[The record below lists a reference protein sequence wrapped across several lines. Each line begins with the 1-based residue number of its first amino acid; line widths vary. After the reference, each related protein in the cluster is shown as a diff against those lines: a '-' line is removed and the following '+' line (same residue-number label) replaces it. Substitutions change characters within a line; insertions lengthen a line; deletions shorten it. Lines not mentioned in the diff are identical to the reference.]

1 MLRKK
6 IRKSLTARIFL
17 ITVLVLLGAGTITF
31 GLIAWATPSSYRAVI
46 DADLTRQ
53 VQALTETLQD
63 VPLADCGPALED
75 FVREAGADVTLAAPD
90 GELVF
95 SNVQLAGEALAEDA
109 AATDETEATIAVTTA
124 EQATLTAE
132 VFFSDQ
138 ARSYTLYV
146 TPRLEAE
153 NVAVRALIQM
163 APWVL
168 LTLLLFS
175 LLGAFVYS
183 RYITR
188 PIVQMSDIAGKMA
201 DMDFDWKCQ
210 ETREDE
216 IGHLG
221 RSLNQM
227 AAKLSRALEAL
238 KASNAAL
245 RGEVEQER
253 ALDLQR
259 RAFFAAASHE
269 LKTPVT
275 ILRGHLSGLLD
286 GIGIYQD
293 QEKYL
298 ARSLQTTARMEH
310 LIQEILMVSRMEA
323 RDSAL
328 PLERLDLS
336 AITEEQLAL
345 AADLLEPK
353 KICVSLLIS
362 LPALMLDGERAMLAK
377 AIGKSA
383 CQRPRSIR
391 PLRRKHPHLVRN
403 EDDAP
408 TLIIEN
414 TGVHIGEDALP
425 HLFDAFYR
433 EERSRNRQTGGSG
446 LGLYLVRIILER
458 HGASCAIDNT
468 AAGVRATVRICP
480 DDTQDAHLM
489 HAGVRFFI

>member
-90 GELVF
+90 GGIVF
-95 SNVQLAGEALAEDA
+95 SNVQLAGDALAEDA

-132 VFFSDQ
+132 VVFSDQ

-227 AAKLSRALEAL
+227 AAKLSQTLEAL
-238 KASNAAL
+238 QASNAAL

-310 LIQEILMVSRMEA
+310 LIQEILMVSRMEV

-328 PLERLDLS
+328 PLERVDLS

-345 AADLLEPK
+345 AADLLEQK
-353 KICVSLLIS
+353 NLRVAADLS
-362 LPALMLDGERAMLAK
+362 PALMLDGERAMLAK
-377 AIGKSA
+377 AIGNLLANAALYSP
-383 CQRPRSIR
+383 CGENIR
-391 PLRRKHPHLVRN
+391 IWSGMQ
-403 EDDAP
+403 DDAP

-468 AAGVRATVRICP
+468 AAGVRATVRF
-480 DDTQDAHLM
+480 DQAAHKT
-489 HAGVRFFI
+489 HT

>member
-6 IRKSLTARIFL
+6 IRKSLIVRIFL

-95 SNVQLAGEALAEDA
+95 SNVQPAGEALAEDA

-227 AAKLSRALEAL
+227 AAKLSQALEAL
-238 KASNAAL
+238 QASNAAL
-245 RGEVEQER
+245 RGEVAKER

-259 RAFFAAASHE
+259 MAFFAAASHE

-310 LIQEILMVSRMEA
+310 LIQEILTVSRMEA
-323 RDSAL
+323 REHAL

-345 AADLLEPK
+345 AADLLEQK
-353 KICVSLLIS
+353 YLRVAADLS
-362 LPALMLDGERAMLAK
+362 PALMLDGERAMLAK
-377 AIGKSA
+377 AIGNLLANAALYSP
-383 CQRPRSIR
+383 CGENIR
-391 PLRRKHPHLVRN
+391 IWSGMQ
-403 EDDAP
+403 DAAP

-446 LGLYLVRIILER
+446 LGLYLARIILER

-468 AAGVRATVRICP
+468 AAGVRATVRF
-480 DDTQDAHLM
+480 DQAAHKT
-489 HAGVRFFI
+489 HT

>member
-90 GELVF
+90 GGIVF

-227 AAKLSRALEAL
+227 AAKLSQALEAL
-238 KASNAAL
+238 QASNAAL

-310 LIQEILMVSRMEA
+310 LIQEILTVSRMEA
-323 RDSAL
+323 GDSAMVQ
-328 PLERLDLS
+328 ERLDLS

-345 AADLLEPK
+345 AADLLEQK
-353 KICVSLLIS
+353 NLRVAADLS
-362 LPALMLDGERAMLAK
+362 PALMLDGERAMLAK
-377 AIGKSA
+377 VIGNLLANAALYSP
-383 CQRPRSIR
+383 CGENIR
-391 PLRRKHPHLVRN
+391 IWSGMQ
-403 EDDAP
+403 DDAP

-433 EERSRNRQTGGSG
+433 EEGSRNRQTGGSG

-468 AAGVRATVRICP
+468 AAGVRATVRF
-480 DDTQDAHLM
+480 DQAAHKT
-489 HAGVRFFI
+489 HT

>member
-46 DADLTRQ
+46 GADLTRK

-63 VPLADCGPALED
+63 VPLANCGPALED

-90 GELVF
+90 GGIVF
-95 SNVQLAGEALAEDA
+95 SNMQLAGEALAEDA

-210 ETREDE
+210 ETRADE

-227 AAKLSRALEAL
+227 AAKLSQALEAL
-238 KASNAAL
+238 QVSNAAL

-323 RDSAL
+323 REHAL
-328 PLERLDLS
+328 PLERVDLS

-345 AADLLEPK
+345 AADLLEQK
-353 KICVSLLIS
+353 NLRVAADLS
-362 LPALMLDGERAMLAK
+362 PALMLDGERAMLAK
-377 AIGKSA
+377 AIGNLLANAALYSP
-383 CQRPRSIR
+383 CGENIR
-391 PLRRKHPHLVRN
+391 IWSGMQ
-403 EDDAP
+403 DDAP

-414 TGVHIGEDALP
+414 TGVHIGEDALS

-468 AAGVRATVRICP
+468 AAGVRATVRF
-480 DDTQDAHLM
+480 DQAAHKT
-489 HAGVRFFI
+489 HT

>member
-90 GELVF
+90 GGIVF
-95 SNVQLAGEALAEDA
+95 SNVQFAGNALAEDA

-138 ARSYTLYV
+138 ARAYTLYV

-163 APWVL
+163 ASWVL
-168 LTLLLFS
+168 LTVLLFS

-210 ETREDE
+210 ETRADE

-227 AAKLSRALEAL
+227 AAKLSQALEAL
-238 KASNAAL
+238 QASNAAL

-310 LIQEILMVSRMEA
+310 LIQEILTVSRMEA
-323 RDSAL
+323 REHAL

-345 AADLLEPK
+345 AADLLEQK
-353 KICVSLLIS
+353 NLRVAADLS
-362 LPALMLDGERAMLAK
+362 PALMLDGERAMLAK
-377 AIGKSA
+377 AIGNLLANAALYSP
-383 CQRPRSIR
+383 CGENIR
-391 PLRRKHPHLVRN
+391 IWSGMQ
-403 EDDAP
+403 DDAP

-414 TGVHIGEDALP
+414 TGVHIGEDALS

-468 AAGVRATVRICP
+468 AAGVRATVRF
-480 DDTQDAHLM
+480 DQAAHKT
-489 HAGVRFFI
+489 HT

>member
-90 GELVF
+90 GGIVF

-109 AATDETEATIAVTTA
+109 AVTDVTEATIAVTTA

-132 VFFSDQ
+132 VVFSDQ

-168 LTLLLFS
+168 LTVLLFS

-227 AAKLSRALEAL
+227 AAKLSQALEAL
-238 KASNAAL
+238 QASNAAL

-259 RAFFAAASHE
+259 MAFFAAASHE

-310 LIQEILMVSRMEA
+310 LIQEILTVSRMEA

-345 AADLLEPK
+345 AADLLEQK
-353 KICVSLLIS
+353 NLRVAADLS
-362 LPALMLDGERAMLAK
+362 PALMVDGERTMLAK
-377 AIGKSA
+377 AIGNLLANAALYSP
-383 CQRPRSIR
+383 CGENIR
-391 PLRRKHPHLVRN
+391 IWSGMQ
-403 EDDAP
+403 DDAP

-468 AAGVRATVRICP
+468 AAGVRATVRF
-480 DDTQDAHLM
+480 DQAAHKT
-489 HAGVRFFI
+489 HT

>member
-46 DADLTRQ
+46 GADLTRQ
-53 VQALTETLQD
+53 VQALTKTLQD

-90 GELVF
+90 GGIVF
-95 SNVQLAGEALAEDA
+95 SNVQLAGDALTEDA
-109 AATDETEATIAVTTA
+109 TATDETEATIAVTTA

-168 LTLLLFS
+168 LTVLLFS

-227 AAKLSRALEAL
+227 AAKLSQALEAL
-238 KASNAAL
+238 QASNAAL
-245 RGEVEQER
+245 RGEVAQER

-298 ARSLQTTARMEH
+298 ARSLQTMARMEH

-345 AADLLEPK
+345 AADLLEQK
-353 KICVSLLIS
+353 NLRVAADLS
-362 LPALMLDGERAMLAK
+362 PALMLDGERAMLAK
-377 AIGKSA
+377 AIGNLLANAALYSP
-383 CQRPRSIR
+383 CGENIR
-391 PLRRKHPHLVRN
+391 IWSGMQ
-403 EDDAP
+403 DDAP

-414 TGVHIGEDALP
+414 TGVHIGENALP

-446 LGLYLVRIILER
+446 LGLYLARIILER

-468 AAGVRATVRICP
+468 AAGVRATVRF
-480 DDTQDAHLM
+480 DQAAHKT
-489 HAGVRFFI
+489 HT

>member
-75 FVREAGADVTLAAPD
+75 FVHEAGADVTLAAPD
-90 GELVF
+90 GGIVF
-95 SNVQLAGEALAEDA
+95 SNVQLAGDALTEDA
-109 AATDETEATIAVTTA
+109 AATDETEATIAVTMA

-227 AAKLSRALEAL
+227 AAKLSQALEAL
-238 KASNAAL
+238 QASNAAL

-323 RDSAL
+323 RDSAMVQ
-328 PLERLDLS
+328 ERLDLS

-345 AADLLEPK
+345 AADLLEQK
-353 KICVSLLIS
+353 NLRVAADLS
-362 LPALMLDGERAMLAK
+362 PALMLDGERAMLAK
-377 AIGKSA
+377 AIGNLLANAALYSP
-383 CQRPRSIR
+383 CGENIR
-391 PLRRKHPHLVRN
+391 IWSGMQ
-403 EDDAP
+403 DDAP

-433 EERSRNRQTGGSG
+433 EEGSRNRQTGGSG

-468 AAGVRATVRICP
+468 AAGVRATVRF
-480 DDTQDAHLM
+480 DQAAHKT
-489 HAGVRFFI
+489 HI

>member
-46 DADLTRQ
+46 DADLTRK

-90 GELVF
+90 GGIVF

-227 AAKLSRALEAL
+227 AAKLSQALEAL

-310 LIQEILMVSRMEA
+310 LIQEILTVSRMEA
-323 RDSAL
+323 REHEL

-345 AADLLEPK
+345 AADLLEQK
-353 KICVSLLIS
+353 NLRVAADLS
-362 LPALMLDGERAMLAK
+362 PALMLDGERAMLAK
-377 AIGKSA
+377 AIGNLLANAALYSP
-383 CQRPRSIR
+383 CGENIR
-391 PLRRKHPHLVRN
+391 IWSGMQ
-403 EDDAP
+403 DDAP

-468 AAGVRATVRICP
+468 AAGVRATVRF
-480 DDTQDAHLM
+480 DQAAHKT
-489 HAGVRFFI
+489 HT

>member
-46 DADLTRQ
+46 GADLTRQ

-90 GELVF
+90 GGIVF
-95 SNVQLAGEALAEDA
+95 SNMQLAGEALAEDA

-168 LTLLLFS
+168 LTVLLFS

-227 AAKLSRALEAL
+227 AAKLSQTLEAL

-310 LIQEILMVSRMEA
+310 LIQEILTVSRMEA
-323 RDSAL
+323 RDSAMAQ
-328 PLERLDLS
+328 ERLDLS

-345 AADLLEPK
+345 AADLLEQK
-353 KICVSLLIS
+353 NLRVAADLS
-362 LPALMLDGERAMLAK
+362 PALMVDGERAMLSK
-377 AIGKSA
+377 AIGNLLANAALYSP
-383 CQRPRSIR
+383 CGENIR
-391 PLRRKHPHLVRN
+391 IWSGMQ
-403 EDDAP
+403 DDAP

-468 AAGVRATVRICP
+468 AAGVRA
-480 DDTQDAHLM
+480 M
-489 HAGVRFFI
+489 VRFVQAARKTHT

>member
-46 DADLTRQ
+46 DADLTRR
-53 VQALTETLQD
+53 VQALTETLQA

-95 SNVQLAGEALAEDA
+95 SNVQPAGEALAEDA

-227 AAKLSRALEAL
+227 AAKLSQTLEAL

-245 RGEVEQER
+245 RGEVAQER

-323 RDSAL
+323 REHAL

-345 AADLLEPK
+345 AADLLEQK
-353 KICVSLLIS
+353 NLRVAADLS
-362 LPALMLDGERAMLAK
+362 PALMLDGERAMLSK
-377 AIGKSA
+377 AIGNLLANAALYSP
-383 CQRPRSIR
+383 CGENIR
-391 PLRRKHPHLVRN
+391 IWSGMQD
-403 EDDAP
+403 EAP

-468 AAGVRATVRICP
+468 AAGVRATVRF
-480 DDTQDAHLM
+480 DQAAHKT
-489 HAGVRFFI
+489 HT

>member
-46 DADLTRQ
+46 GADLTRQ

-90 GELVF
+90 GGIVF
-95 SNVQLAGEALAEDA
+95 SNEQLAGESLTEA
-109 AATDETEATIAVTTA
+109 ATATDETETTIAVTTA

-227 AAKLSRALEAL
+227 AAKLSQALEAL
-238 KASNAAL
+238 QASNAAL

-310 LIQEILMVSRMEA
+310 LIQEILTVSRMEA
-323 RDSAL
+323 REHAL

-345 AADLLEPK
+345 AADLLEQK
-353 KICVSLLIS
+353 NLRVAADLS
-362 LPALMLDGERAMLAK
+362 PALMLDGERAMLAK
-377 AIGKSA
+377 AIGNLLANAALYSP
-383 CQRPRSIR
+383 CGENIR
-391 PLRRKHPHLVRN
+391 IWSGMQ
-403 EDDAP
+403 DDAP

-468 AAGVRATVRICP
+468 AAGVRATVRF
-480 DDTQDAHLM
+480 DQAAHKT
-489 HAGVRFFI
+489 HT

>member
-6 IRKSLTARIFL
+6 IRKSLIVRIFL

-90 GELVF
+90 GGIVF

-227 AAKLSRALEAL
+227 AAKLSQALEAL
-238 KASNAAL
+238 QASNAAL

-310 LIQEILMVSRMEA
+310 LIQEILMVSRMEV

-328 PLERLDLS
+328 PLERVDLS

-345 AADLLEPK
+345 AADLLEQK
-353 KICVSLLIS
+353 NLRVAADLS
-362 LPALMLDGERAMLAK
+362 PALMLDGERAMLAK
-377 AIGKSA
+377 AIGNLLANAALYSP
-383 CQRPRSIR
+383 CGENIR
-391 PLRRKHPHLVRN
+391 IWSGMQ
-403 EDDAP
+403 DDAP

-468 AAGVRATVRICP
+468 AAGVRATVRF
-480 DDTQDAHLM
+480 DQAAHKT
-489 HAGVRFFI
+489 HT

>member
-63 VPLADCGPALED
+63 VLLADCGPALED

-90 GELVF
+90 GGIVF

-168 LTLLLFS
+168 LTVLLFS

-227 AAKLSRALEAL
+227 AAKLSQALEAL
-238 KASNAAL
+238 QASNAAL

-310 LIQEILMVSRMEA
+310 LIQEILMVSRMEV

-328 PLERLDLS
+328 PLERVDLS

-345 AADLLEPK
+345 AADLLEQK
-353 KICVSLLIS
+353 NLRVAADLS
-362 LPALMLDGERAMLAK
+362 PALMLDGERAMLAK
-377 AIGKSA
+377 AIGNLLANAALYSP
-383 CQRPRSIR
+383 CGENIR
-391 PLRRKHPHLVRN
+391 IWSGMQ
-403 EDDAP
+403 DDAP

-468 AAGVRATVRICP
+468 AAGVRATVRF
-480 DDTQDAHLM
+480 DQAAHKT
-489 HAGVRFFI
+489 HT

>member
-6 IRKSLTARIFL
+6 IRKSLIVRIFL

-90 GELVF
+90 GGIVF

-109 AATDETEATIAVTTA
+109 ASTDETEATIAVTTA

-168 LTLLLFS
+168 LTVLLFS

-227 AAKLSRALEAL
+227 AAKLSQALEAL
-238 KASNAAL
+238 QASNAAL

-298 ARSLQTTARMEH
+298 ARSLQMTARMEH

-323 RDSAL
+323 RDSAMVQ
-328 PLERLDLS
+328 ERLDLS

-345 AADLLEPK
+345 AGDLLEQK
-353 KICVSLLIS
+353 NLRVTADLS
-362 LPALMLDGERAMLAK
+362 PALMLDGERAMLAK
-377 AIGKSA
+377 AIGNLLANAALYSP
-383 CQRPRSIR
+383 CGENIR
-391 PLRRKHPHLVRN
+391 IWSGMQ
-403 EDDAP
+403 DDAP

-446 LGLYLVRIILER
+446 LGLYLARIILER

-468 AAGVRATVRICP
+468 ASGVRATVRF
-480 DDTQDAHLM
+480 DQAAHKT
-489 HAGVRFFI
+489 HS

>member
-46 DADLTRQ
+46 DADLTRK

-90 GELVF
+90 GGIVF
-95 SNVQLAGEALAEDA
+95 SNVQLAGDALTEDA

-132 VFFSDQ
+132 VFL

-146 TPRLEAE
+146 TPRLEVE

-227 AAKLSRALEAL
+227 AAKLSQALEAL
-238 KASNAAL
+238 QASNAAL

-310 LIQEILMVSRMEA
+310 LIQEILMVSRMEV
-323 RDSAL
+323 REHEL

-345 AADLLEPK
+345 AADLLEQK
-353 KICVSLLIS
+353 YLRVAADLS
-362 LPALMLDGERAMLAK
+362 PALMLDGERAMLAK
-377 AIGKSA
+377 AIGNLLANAALYSP
-383 CQRPRSIR
+383 CGENIR
-391 PLRRKHPHLVRN
+391 IWSGMK
-403 EDDAP
+403 DDAP

-446 LGLYLVRIILER
+446 LGLYLARIILER

-468 AAGVRATVRICP
+468 AAGVRATVRF
-480 DDTQDAHLM
+480 DQAAHKT
-489 HAGVRFFI
+489 HT

>member
-46 DADLTRQ
+46 DADLTRR

-90 GELVF
+90 GGIVF

-227 AAKLSRALEAL
+227 AAKLSQALEAL

-245 RGEVEQER
+245 RGEVAQER

-310 LIQEILMVSRMEA
+310 LIQEILTVSRMEA

-345 AADLLEPK
+345 AADLLEQK
-353 KICVSLLIS
+353 NLRVAADLS
-362 LPALMLDGERAMLAK
+362 PALMLDGERAMLAK
-377 AIGKSA
+377 AIGNLLANAALYSP
-383 CQRPRSIR
+383 CGENIR
-391 PLRRKHPHLVRN
+391 IWSGMQ
-403 EDDAP
+403 DDAP

-433 EERSRNRQTGGSG
+433 EEGSRNRQTGGSG

-468 AAGVRATVRICP
+468 AAGVRATVRF
-480 DDTQDAHLM
+480 DQAAHKT
-489 HAGVRFFI
+489 HT

>member
-46 DADLTRQ
+46 DADLTRK

-90 GELVF
+90 GGIVF

-227 AAKLSRALEAL
+227 AAKLSQALEAL
-238 KASNAAL
+238 QASNAAL

-310 LIQEILMVSRMEA
+310 LIQEILMVSRMEV

-328 PLERLDLS
+328 PLERVDLS

-345 AADLLEPK
+345 AADLLEQK
-353 KICVSLLIS
+353 NLRVAADLS
-362 LPALMLDGERAMLAK
+362 PALMVDGERAMLAK
-377 AIGKSA
+377 AIGNLLANAALYSP
-383 CQRPRSIR
+383 CGENIR
-391 PLRRKHPHLVRN
+391 IWSGMQ
-403 EDDAP
+403 DDAP

-433 EERSRNRQTGGSG
+433 EEGSRNRQTGGSG

-468 AAGVRATVRICP
+468 AAGVRATVRF
-480 DDTQDAHLM
+480 DQAAHKT
-489 HAGVRFFI
+489 HT

>member
-53 VQALTETLQD
+53 VQALTKTLQD

-90 GELVF
+90 GGIVF
-95 SNVQLAGEALAEDA
+95 SNVQLAGDALTEDA

-227 AAKLSRALEAL
+227 AAKLSQALEAL
-238 KASNAAL
+238 QASNAAL

-298 ARSLQTTARMEH
+298 ARALQTTARMEH
-310 LIQEILMVSRMEA
+310 LIQEILTVSRMEA
-323 RDSAL
+323 RDSAMVQ
-328 PLERLDLS
+328 ERLDLS

-345 AADLLEPK
+345 AGDLLEQK
-353 KICVSLLIS
+353 NLRVTADLS
-362 LPALMLDGERAMLAK
+362 PALMLDGERAMLAK
-377 AIGKSA
+377 AIGNLLANAALYSP
-383 CQRPRSIR
+383 CGENIR
-391 PLRRKHPHLVRN
+391 IWSGMQ
-403 EDDAP
+403 DDAP

-468 AAGVRATVRICP
+468 AAGVRA
-480 DDTQDAHLM
+480 M
-489 HAGVRFFI
+489 VRFDQAARKTHT

>member
-90 GELVF
+90 GGIVF
-95 SNVQLAGEALAEDA
+95 SNVQLAGDALTEDA

-168 LTLLLFS
+168 LTVLLFS

-227 AAKLSRALEAL
+227 AAKLSQALEAL
-238 KASNAAL
+238 QASNAAL

-345 AADLLEPK
+345 AADLLEQK
-353 KICVSLLIS
+353 NLRVAADLS
-362 LPALMLDGERAMLAK
+362 PALMLDGERAMLAK
-377 AIGKSA
+377 AIGNLLANAALYSP
-383 CQRPRSIR
+383 CGENIR
-391 PLRRKHPHLVRN
+391 IWSGMQ
-403 EDDAP
+403 DDAP

-433 EERSRNRQTGGSG
+433 EEGSRNRQTGGSG
-446 LGLYLVRIILER
+446 LGLYLARIILER

-468 AAGVRATVRICP
+468 AAGVRATVRF
-480 DDTQDAHLM
+480 DQAAHKT
-489 HAGVRFFI
+489 HT

>member
-46 DADLTRQ
+46 DADLTRK

-90 GELVF
+90 GGIVF
-95 SNVQLAGEALAEDA
+95 SNMQLAGEALAEDA

-227 AAKLSRALEAL
+227 AAKLSQALEAL
-238 KASNAAL
+238 QASNAAL

-298 ARSLQTTARMEH
+298 ARALQTTARMEH
-310 LIQEILMVSRMEA
+310 LIQEILMVSRMEV

-328 PLERLDLS
+328 PLERVDLS

-345 AADLLEPK
+345 AADLLEQK
-353 KICVSLLIS
+353 NLRVAADLS
-362 LPALMLDGERAMLAK
+362 PALMLDGERAMLAK
-377 AIGKSA
+377 AIGNLLANAALYSP
-383 CQRPRSIR
+383 CGENIR
-391 PLRRKHPHLVRN
+391 IWSGMQ
-403 EDDAP
+403 DDAL

-414 TGVHIGEDALP
+414 TGVHIGEDALS

-433 EERSRNRQTGGSG
+433 EEHSRNRQTGGSG
-446 LGLYLVRIILER
+446 LGLYLARIILER

-468 AAGVRATVRICP
+468 AAGVRATVRF
-480 DDTQDAHLM
+480 DQAAHKT
-489 HAGVRFFI
+489 HI

>member
-46 DADLTRQ
+46 DADLTRR
-53 VQALTETLQD
+53 VQALTETLQA

-95 SNVQLAGEALAEDA
+95 SNVQPAGEALAEDA

-168 LTLLLFS
+168 LTVLLFS

-227 AAKLSRALEAL
+227 AAKLSQALEAL
-238 KASNAAL
+238 KASNEAL

-323 RDSAL
+323 REHAL

-345 AADLLEPK
+345 AADLLEQK
-353 KICVSLLIS
+353 NLRVAADLS
-362 LPALMLDGERAMLAK
+362 PALMLDGERAMLAK
-377 AIGKSA
+377 AIGNLLANAALYSP
-383 CQRPRSIR
+383 CGENIR
-391 PLRRKHPHLVRN
+391 IWSGMQD
-403 EDDAP
+403 EAP

-414 TGVHIGEDALP
+414 TGVHIGENALP

-446 LGLYLVRIILER
+446 LGLYLARIILER

-468 AAGVRATVRICP
+468 AAGVRATVRF
-480 DDTQDAHLM
+480 DQAAHKT
-489 HAGVRFFI
+489 HT

>member
-90 GELVF
+90 GGIVF

-175 LLGAFVYS
+175 FLGAFVYS

-227 AAKLSRALEAL
+227 AAKLSQALEAL
-238 KASNAAL
+238 QASNAAL

-298 ARSLQTTARMEH
+298 ARALQTTVRMEH
-310 LIQEILMVSRMEA
+310 LIQEILTVSRMEA
-323 RDSAL
+323 RDSAMVQ
-328 PLERLDLS
+328 ERLDLS

-345 AADLLEPK
+345 AADLLEQK
-353 KICVSLLIS
+353 NLRVAADLS
-362 LPALMLDGERAMLAK
+362 PALMLDGERAMLAK
-377 AIGKSA
+377 AIGNLLANAALYSP
-383 CQRPRSIR
+383 CGENIR
-391 PLRRKHPHLVRN
+391 IWSGMQ
-403 EDDAP
+403 DDAP

-468 AAGVRATVRICP
+468 AAGVRATVRF
-480 DDTQDAHLM
+480 DQAAHKT
-489 HAGVRFFI
+489 HT

>member
-90 GELVF
+90 GGIVF

-227 AAKLSRALEAL
+227 AAKLSQALEAL
-238 KASNAAL
+238 QASNAAL

-310 LIQEILMVSRMEA
+310 LIQEILMVSRMEV

-328 PLERLDLS
+328 PLERVDLS

-345 AADLLEPK
+345 AADLLEQK
-353 KICVSLLIS
+353 NLRVAADLS
-362 LPALMLDGERAMLAK
+362 PALMLDGEHAMLAK
-377 AIGKSA
+377 AIGNLLANAALYSP
-383 CQRPRSIR
+383 CGENIR
-391 PLRRKHPHLVRN
+391 IWSGMQ
-403 EDDAP
+403 DDAP

-468 AAGVRATVRICP
+468 AAGVRATVRF
-480 DDTQDAHLM
+480 DQAAHKT
-489 HAGVRFFI
+489 HT

>member
-63 VPLADCGPALED
+63 VPLADCGPVLED

-90 GELVF
+90 GGIVF

-138 ARSYTLYV
+138 AHSYTLYV

-168 LTLLLFS
+168 LTVLLFS

-227 AAKLSRALEAL
+227 AAKLSQALEAL
-238 KASNAAL
+238 QASNAAL

-298 ARSLQTTARMEH
+298 ARSLQTTVRMEH
-310 LIQEILMVSRMEA
+310 LIQEILMVSRMEV

-345 AADLLEPK
+345 AADLLEQK
-353 KICVSLLIS
+353 NLRVAADLS
-362 LPALMLDGERAMLAK
+362 PALMLDGERAMLAK
-377 AIGKSA
+377 AIGNLLANAALYSP
-383 CQRPRSIR
+383 CGENIR
-391 PLRRKHPHLVRN
+391 IWSGMQ
-403 EDDAP
+403 DDAP

-468 AAGVRATVRICP
+468 AAGVRATVRF
-480 DDTQDAHLM
+480 DQAAHKT
-489 HAGVRFFI
+489 HT

>member
-53 VQALTETLQD
+53 VQALSETLQD

-90 GELVF
+90 GGIVF
-95 SNVQLAGEALAEDA
+95 SNVQLAGNALAEDA
-109 AATDETEATIAVTTA
+109 AATDETEATAVTTA

-227 AAKLSRALEAL
+227 AEKLSQTLEAL

-245 RGEVEQER
+245 RGEVAQER

-275 ILRGHLSGLLD
+275 ILRGHISGLLD

-310 LIQEILMVSRMEA
+310 LIQEILMASRMEA

-345 AADLLEPK
+345 AADLLEQK
-353 KICVSLLIS
+353 NLRVAADLS
-362 LPALMLDGERAMLAK
+362 PALMLDGERAMLSK
-377 AIGKSA
+377 AIGNLLANAALYSP
-383 CQRPRSIR
+383 CGENIR
-391 PLRRKHPHLVRN
+391 IWSGMKD
-403 EDDAP
+403 EAP

-433 EERSRNRQTGGSG
+433 EEGSRNRQTGGSG

-468 AAGVRATVRICP
+468 AAGVRATVRF
-480 DDTQDAHLM
+480 DQAAHKT
-489 HAGVRFFI
+489 HT

>member
-90 GELVF
+90 GGIVF
-95 SNVQLAGEALAEDA
+95 SNVQLAGDALAEDST
-109 AATDETEATIAVTTA
+109 ATDETEATIAVTTA

-132 VFFSDQ
+132 VVFSDQ

-227 AAKLSRALEAL
+227 AAKLSQALEAL
-238 KASNAAL
+238 QASNAAL

-310 LIQEILMVSRMEA
+310 LIQEILMVSRMEV

-328 PLERLDLS
+328 PLERVDLS

-345 AADLLEPK
+345 AADLLEQK
-353 KICVSLLIS
+353 NLRVAADLS
-362 LPALMLDGERAMLAK
+362 PALMLDGERAMLAK
-377 AIGKSA
+377 AIGNLLANAALYSP
-383 CQRPRSIR
+383 CGENIR
-391 PLRRKHPHLVRN
+391 IWSGMK
-403 EDDAP
+403 DDAL

-433 EERSRNRQTGGSG
+433 EEGSRNRQTGGSG
-446 LGLYLVRIILER
+446 LGLYLARIILER

-468 AAGVRATVRICP
+468 AAGVRATVRF
-480 DDTQDAHLM
+480 DQAAHKT
-489 HAGVRFFI
+489 HT

>member
-46 DADLTRQ
+46 GADLTRQ
-53 VQALTETLQD
+53 VQALTKTLQD

-90 GELVF
+90 GGIVF
-95 SNVQLAGEALAEDA
+95 SNVQLAGDALAEDA

-227 AAKLSRALEAL
+227 AAKLSQALEAL
-238 KASNAAL
+238 QASNAAL

-310 LIQEILMVSRMEA
+310 LIQEILTVSRMEA
-323 RDSAL
+323 REHAL

-345 AADLLEPK
+345 AADLLEQK
-353 KICVSLLIS
+353 NLRVVADLS
-362 LPALMLDGERAMLAK
+362 PALMLDGERAMLSK
-377 AIGKSA
+377 AIGNLLANAALYSP
-383 CQRPRSIR
+383 CGENIR
-391 PLRRKHPHLVRN
+391 IWSGMQ
-403 EDDAP
+403 DDAP

-433 EERSRNRQTGGSG
+433 EEGSRNRQTGGSG

-458 HGASCAIDNT
+458 HGANCAIDNT
-468 AAGVRATVRICP
+468 AAGVRATVRF
-480 DDTQDAHLM
+480 DQAAHKT
-489 HAGVRFFI
+489 HT

>member
-46 DADLTRQ
+46 DADLTRK

-90 GELVF
+90 GGIVF
-95 SNVQLAGEALAEDA
+95 SNVQLAGEALTEA
-109 AATDETEATIAVTTA
+109 ATATDETETTIAVTTA

-138 ARSYTLYV
+138 ARAYTLYV

-210 ETREDE
+210 ETRADE

-227 AAKLSRALEAL
+227 AAKLSQALEAL

-245 RGEVEQER
+245 RGEVAKE
-253 ALDLQR
+253 

-323 RDSAL
+323 REHAL

-345 AADLLEPK
+345 AADLLEQK
-353 KICVSLLIS
+353 NLRVAADLS
-362 LPALMLDGERAMLAK
+362 PALMLDGERAMLAK
-377 AIGKSA
+377 AIGNLLANAALYSP
-383 CQRPRSIR
+383 CGENIR
-391 PLRRKHPHLVRN
+391 IWSGMR
-403 EDDAP
+403 DDAP

-446 LGLYLVRIILER
+446 LGLYLARIILER

-468 AAGVRATVRICP
+468 AAGVRATVRFAQTIHK
-480 DDTQDAHLM
+480 THT
-489 HAGVRFFI
+489 

>member
-46 DADLTRQ
+46 GADLTRQ

-75 FVREAGADVTLAAPD
+75 FVREVGADVTLAAPD
-90 GELVF
+90 GGIVF
-95 SNVQLAGEALAEDA
+95 SNVQFAGDALVEDA

-168 LTLLLFS
+168 LTVLLFS

-210 ETREDE
+210 ETRADE

-227 AAKLSRALEAL
+227 AAKLSQALEAL

-245 RGEVEQER
+245 RGEVAQER

-310 LIQEILMVSRMEA
+310 LIQEILTVSRMEA
-323 RDSAL
+323 REHAL

-345 AADLLEPK
+345 AADLLEQK
-353 KICVSLLIS
+353 NLRVAADLS
-362 LPALMLDGERAMLAK
+362 PALMLDGERAMLAK
-377 AIGKSA
+377 AIGNLLANAALYSP
-383 CQRPRSIR
+383 CGENIR
-391 PLRRKHPHLVRN
+391 IWSGTK
-403 EDDAP
+403 DDAP
-408 TLIIEN
+408 ALIIEN

-433 EERSRNRQTGGSG
+433 EEGSRNRQTGGSG
-446 LGLYLVRIILER
+446 LGLYLARIILER

-468 AAGVRATVRICP
+468 AAGVRATVRF
-480 DDTQDAHLM
+480 DQAAHKT
-489 HAGVRFFI
+489 HS

>member
-6 IRKSLTARIFL
+6 IRKSLIARIFL

-53 VQALTETLQD
+53 VQALTKTLQD

-90 GELVF
+90 GGIVF
-95 SNVQLAGEALAEDA
+95 SNVQLAGNALAEDA
-109 AATDETEATIAVTTA
+109 VATDETEATIAVTTA

-227 AAKLSRALEAL
+227 AEKLSQALEAL

-245 RGEVEQER
+245 RGEVAKE
-253 ALDLQR
+253 

-298 ARSLQTTARMEH
+298 ARSLQTMARMEH
-310 LIQEILMVSRMEA
+310 LIQEILMVSRMEV

-328 PLERLDLS
+328 PLERVDLS

-345 AADLLEPK
+345 AADLLEQK
-353 KICVSLLIS
+353 NLRVAADLS
-362 LPALMLDGERAMLAK
+362 PALMLDGERAMLAK
-377 AIGKSA
+377 AIGNLLANAALYSP
-383 CQRPRSIR
+383 CGENIR
-391 PLRRKHPHLVRN
+391 IWSGMQ
-403 EDDAP
+403 DDAP

-433 EERSRNRQTGGSG
+433 EEGSRNRQTGGSG
-446 LGLYLVRIILER
+446 LGLYLARIILER

-468 AAGVRATVRICP
+468 AAGVRATVRF
-480 DDTQDAHLM
+480 DQAAHKT
-489 HAGVRFFI
+489 HN

>member
-6 IRKSLTARIFL
+6 IRKSLIVRIFL

-90 GELVF
+90 GGIVF
-95 SNVQLAGEALAEDA
+95 SNVQPAGEALAEDA

-168 LTLLLFS
+168 LTVLLFS

-227 AAKLSRALEAL
+227 AAKLSQALEAL

-310 LIQEILMVSRMEA
+310 LIQEILMVSRMEV
-323 RDSAL
+323 REHAL
-328 PLERLDLS
+328 PLERVDLS

-345 AADLLEPK
+345 AADLLEQK
-353 KICVSLLIS
+353 NLRVAADLS
-362 LPALMLDGERAMLAK
+362 PALMLDGERAMLAK
-377 AIGKSA
+377 AIGNLLANAALYSP
-383 CQRPRSIR
+383 CGENIR
-391 PLRRKHPHLVRN
+391 IWSGMQ
-403 EDDAP
+403 DDAP

-433 EERSRNRQTGGSG
+433 EEGSRNRQTGGSG

-468 AAGVRATVRICP
+468 AAGVRATVRF
-480 DDTQDAHLM
+480 DQAAHKT
-489 HAGVRFFI
+489 HT

>member
-90 GELVF
+90 GGIVF
-95 SNVQLAGEALAEDA
+95 SNVQLAGDALTEDA

-227 AAKLSRALEAL
+227 AAKLSQALEAL
-238 KASNAAL
+238 QASNAAL

-323 RDSAL
+323 REHAL

-345 AADLLEPK
+345 AADLLEQK
-353 KICVSLLIS
+353 NLRVAADLS
-362 LPALMLDGERAMLAK
+362 PALMLDGERAMLAK
-377 AIGKSA
+377 AIGNLLANAALYSP
-383 CQRPRSIR
+383 CGENIR
-391 PLRRKHPHLVRN
+391 IWSGMQ
-403 EDDAP
+403 DDAP

-433 EERSRNRQTGGSG
+433 EEGSRNRQTGGSG

-468 AAGVRATVRICP
+468 AAGVRATVRF
-480 DDTQDAHLM
+480 DQAAHKT
-489 HAGVRFFI
+489 HT

>member
-46 DADLTRQ
+46 GADLTRQ
-53 VQALTETLQD
+53 VQALTKTLQD

-90 GELVF
+90 GGIVF

-168 LTLLLFS
+168 LTVLLFS

-227 AAKLSRALEAL
+227 AAKLSQALEAL
-238 KASNAAL
+238 QASNAAL

-345 AADLLEPK
+345 AADLLEQK
-353 KICVSLLIS
+353 NLRVAADLS
-362 LPALMLDGERAMLAK
+362 PALMLDGERAMLAK
-377 AIGKSA
+377 AIGNLLANAALYSP
-383 CQRPRSIR
+383 CGENIR
-391 PLRRKHPHLVRN
+391 IWSGMQ
-403 EDDAP
+403 DDAP

-468 AAGVRATVRICP
+468 ATGVRATVRF
-480 DDTQDAHLM
+480 DQAAHKT
-489 HAGVRFFI
+489 HT

>member
-90 GELVF
+90 GGIVF

-168 LTLLLFS
+168 LTVLLFS

-227 AAKLSRALEAL
+227 AAKLSQALEAL
-238 KASNAAL
+238 QASNAAL

-259 RAFFAAASHE
+259 MAFFAAASHE

-310 LIQEILMVSRMEA
+310 LIQEILMVSRMEV

-328 PLERLDLS
+328 PLERVDLS

-345 AADLLEPK
+345 AADLLEQK
-353 KICVSLLIS
+353 NLRVVADLS
-362 LPALMLDGERAMLAK
+362 PALMLDGERAMLAK
-377 AIGKSA
+377 AIGNLLANAALYSP
-383 CQRPRSIR
+383 CGENIR
-391 PLRRKHPHLVRN
+391 IWSGMK
-403 EDDAP
+403 DDEP

-433 EERSRNRQTGGSG
+433 EEGSRNRQTGGSG
-446 LGLYLVRIILER
+446 LGLYLARIILER

-468 AAGVRATVRICP
+468 AAGVRATVRFDQATHKTHI
-480 DDTQDAHLM
+480 
-489 HAGVRFFI
+489 

>member
-46 DADLTRQ
+46 DADLTRK
-53 VQALTETLQD
+53 VQALTKTLQD

-95 SNVQLAGEALAEDA
+95 SNVQPAGEALAEDA

-227 AAKLSRALEAL
+227 AAKLSQALEAL
-238 KASNAAL
+238 QASNAAL

-298 ARSLQTTARMEH
+298 ARALQTTARMEH
-310 LIQEILMVSRMEA
+310 LIQEILTVSRMEA
-323 RDSAL
+323 RDSAMVQ
-328 PLERLDLS
+328 ERLDLS

-345 AADLLEPK
+345 AADLLEQK
-353 KICVSLLIS
+353 YLRVAADLS
-362 LPALMLDGERAMLAK
+362 PALMLDGERAMLSK
-377 AIGKSA
+377 AIGNLLANAALYSP
-383 CQRPRSIR
+383 CGENIR
-391 PLRRKHPHLVRN
+391 IWSGMQ
-403 EDDAP
+403 DDAP

-468 AAGVRATVRICP
+468 AAGVRATVRFAQTIHK
-480 DDTQDAHLM
+480 THT
-489 HAGVRFFI
+489 

>member
-6 IRKSLTARIFL
+6 IRKSLIVRIFL

-46 DADLTRQ
+46 GADLTSQ
-53 VQALTETLQD
+53 VQALTKTLQD
-63 VPLADCGPALED
+63 VPLADCGPVLED

-90 GELVF
+90 GGIVF
-95 SNVQLAGEALAEDA
+95 SNVQLAEDA
-109 AATDETEATIAVTTA
+109 AATDETEATITVTTA

-138 ARSYTLYV
+138 AHSYTLYV

-168 LTLLLFS
+168 LTVLLFS

-227 AAKLSRALEAL
+227 AAKLSQALEAL
-238 KASNAAL
+238 QASNAAL

-298 ARSLQTTARMEH
+298 ARALQTTARMEH
-310 LIQEILMVSRMEA
+310 LIQEILTVSRMEA
-323 RDSAL
+323 RDSAMVQ
-328 PLERLDLS
+328 ERLDLS

-345 AADLLEPK
+345 AADLLEQK
-353 KICVSLLIS
+353 NLRVTADLS
-362 LPALMLDGERAMLAK
+362 PALMLDGERAMLAK
-377 AIGKSA
+377 AIGNLLANAALYSP
-383 CQRPRSIR
+383 CGENIR
-391 PLRRKHPHLVRN
+391 IWSGMR
-403 EDDAP
+403 DDAP

-458 HGASCAIDNT
+458 HGASYAIDNT
-468 AAGVRATVRICP
+468 AAGVRATVRF
-480 DDTQDAHLM
+480 DQAAHKT
-489 HAGVRFFI
+489 HT

>member
-46 DADLTRQ
+46 DADLTRR
-53 VQALTETLQD
+53 VQALTETLQA

-90 GELVF
+90 GRIVF
-95 SNVQLAGEALAEDA
+95 SNVQLAGDALTEDA
-109 AATDETEATIAVTTA
+109 TATDETEATIAVTTA

-227 AAKLSRALEAL
+227 AEKLSRALEAL

-259 RAFFAAASHE
+259 MAFFAAASHE

-310 LIQEILMVSRMEA
+310 LIQEILTVSRMEA
-323 RDSAL
+323 KGAAAHTQV
-328 PLERLDLS
+328 DLS
-336 AITEEQLAL
+336 RVLNEQLAMI
-345 AADLLEPK
+345 ADLLEQK
-353 KICVSLLIS
+353 QLHVHTELA
-362 LPALMLDGERAMLAK
+362 PALSVRGETAMLAK
-377 AIGKSA
+377 AIGNLLLNAALYSPPGA
-383 CQRPRSIR
+383 HIFICSGLEAQ
-391 PLRRKHPHLVRN
+391 V
-403 EDDAP
+403 P
-408 TLIIEN
+408 TLTIEN
-414 TGVHIGEDALP
+414 SGVHIGEEALP

-433 EERSRNRQTGGSG
+433 EERSRNRATGGSG

-468 AAGVRATVRICP
+468 AAGVRATVRF
-480 DDTQDAHLM
+480 DQAAHKT
-489 HAGVRFFI
+489 HT